1 MVIDCS
7 SHSHPK
13 PKLLAL
19 RAARARVLAL
29 DGSFDRSARLSRI
42 PTSDHSRGC
51 ATCCR
56 SISPFLATF
65 MLVGTVSIV
74 LDLCII
80 RLRGR
85 KLERTGAEP
94 TVGGSLSSQSA
105 SLNISPVTAPLHG
118 ILFITGFLL
127 SQEMRPRVRSRVAS
141 ERSPFA
147 RLPKKIVGVN

>member
-7 SHSHPK
+7 SRSHPK

-19 RAARARVLAL
+19 RAACARVLAF

-42 PTSDHSRGC
+42 PTCDHSRGC

-65 MLVGTVSIV
+65 MLVGTVSSYNQAEV
-74 LDLCII
+74 ENSS
-80 RLRGR
+80 GR
-85 KLERTGAEP
+85 VQNQHLGVP
-94 TVGGSLSSQSA
+94 LSSQSA

-147 RLPKKIVGVN
+147 RLPEKIVGVN